1 MAWKKRQSNCLRY
14 TKHMIIQSQRVT
26 QGGDRTITM
35 MYNSFKADSSES
47 EMGNN
52 ACSELLGGGG
62 LHFQGDTSLYF

>member
-1 MAWKKRQSNCLRY
+1 
-14 TKHMIIQSQRVT
+14 MIIQSQRVT